1 MKIVIEVIPH
11 SSQRYPTVGDWYR
24 DQEDT
29 LHIKV
34 SNMNNSKY
42 EFLVAFHELIEEALC
57 HDREIQQDIV
67 DEYDKKYEAARPEN
81 DISEPGDSKLAPYRK
96 EHFFATS
103 LERLMAAELGVDW
116 SDYDEAVV
124 NL

>member
-67 DEYDKKYEAARPEN
+67 DEYDKKYEAARSEN
-81 DISEPGDSKLAPYRK
+81 DTSEPGDSKLAPYRK